1 MPTGAQLFVRA
12 MRDLDLDTMF
22 TLVGDHLNEVLR
34 EAALAEIRI
43 IDMRHESGVTHA
55 ADAHARITRK
65 PSLSLVTGGPGHT
78 NSLTGIATAFLNAS
92 PVIAVS
98 GSSATGLA
106 DRGAFQD
113 IRQVEMAAPVVKW
126 AAGVPSSGQIPF
138 YLAKAYREAASG
150 RPGPVHLT
158 VPTDLFSGDA
168 TGWEDARQ
176 PPVCAPAADAAS
188 IETAISL
195 LREASR
201 PVVIAGSGIWWAR
214 AEADLLRFLEHSGLP
229 VYTATLAKGAV
240 PDAHPQCFGYP
251 DPALNQA
258 ARRAFAE
265 ADLFLILGKRI
276 DYRLALGSAK
286 LIPPHAKVIQIDIEP
301 TELGLNRKL
310 DLGICADLR
319 STLQLLLQAAGPAAW
334 TPLPW
339 LDTLR
344 QYRSEWEAEL
354 LRRTHTPTAGLIH
367 PAAFF
372 FELRK
377 HLNPH
382 SAISWD
388 GGDFVQ
394 WGRAI
399 LPAFGPKQWLRLGPL
414 GTIGAGL
421 PNAIGMVTANPG
433 MRHVMITGDGS
444 LGFYIAEMDSLVRHK
459 IPLILIVGNDAG
471 WGLERELQGVT
482 NTVACELL
490 PTRYDKI
497 MEGFGGAGET
507 VTTLD
512 QLGDAMGRAYQSDVP
527 YLLNIRIEGKP
538 SPFTEWQLAGKKK

>member
-1 MPTGAQLFVRA
+1 
-12 MRDLDLDTMF
+12 MRDLGLDTMF
-22 TLVGDHLNEVLR
+22 TLVGDHLNDVLR

-65 PSLSLVTGGPGHT
+65 PALSLVTGGPGHT

-98 GSSATGLA
+98 GSRATSVA

-126 AAGVPSSGQIPF
+126 AAETPSAGQIPF
-138 YLAKAYREAASG
+138 YLAKAYREASAG
-150 RPGPVHLT
+150 RQGPVHLT
-158 VPTDLFSGDA
+158 IPTDLFSGNA
-168 TGWEDARQ
+168 AAAEDARL
-176 PPVCAPAADAAS
+176 PAASVPGPDAGAV
-188 IETAISL
+188 ANAVAL
-195 LREASR
+195 LREAKH
-201 PVVIAGSGIWWAR
+201 PVVIAGSGIWWAH
-214 AEADLLRFLEHSGLP
+214 AETELLRFLEHTGLP

-265 ADLFLILGKRI
+265 ADVFLILGKRI
-276 DYRLALGSAK
+276 DYRLALGSSK
-286 LIPPHAKVIQIDIEP
+286 LIPADAKVIQIDIEP
-301 TELGLNRKL
+301 RELGLNRKL
-310 DLGICADLR
+310 EVGICADLR
-319 STLQLLLQAAGPAAW
+319 STLQHMLRAAGVAAW

-339 LDTLR
+339 LATLR
-344 QYRSEWEAEL
+344 QYRAEWEEEL
-354 LRRTHTPTAGLIH
+354 LRRSQLPTAGLIH

-372 FELRK
+372 FALRK
-377 HLNPH
+377 HLNPA

-394 WGRAI
+394 WGRAVM
-399 LPAFGPKQWLRLGPL
+399 PASGPKQWLRLGPL

-421 PNAIGMVTANPG
+421 PNAIGMAVANPG
-433 MRHVMITGDGS
+433 VRHVMITGDGS
-444 LGFYIAEMDSLVRHK
+444 LGFYIAELDSLVRHK
-459 IPLILIVGNDAG
+459 IPLIIIVGNDAG

-482 NTVACELL
+482 DTVACELL
-490 PTRYDKI
+490 PTRYDRI

-507 VTTLD
+507 VTSVD
-512 QLGDAMGRAYQSDVP
+512 QLESAMARAYQSDVP
-527 YLLNIRIEGKP
+527 YLLNVRIAGRP